1 MNQVRTVLAT
11 KLRIAGHEIASVRH
25 QSKLKVGVITV
36 AALSLWVGGYFL
48 FQAGFRWLMLFGGTP
63 ASEFNFSDLL
73 MTRLLSILSL
83 TVFLLLIFS
92 NVLVAF
98 STLYRSKEVVY
109 LLQGPISYEHFFYAR
124 FFECV
129 AFSSWSLLFI
139 GSPLMLAYGITTQ
152 APFFFYFSLAAFF
165 LPFIIVPAAVGACLT
180 ILLVR
185 IFPRLKTRHMVFFSI
200 AAVGSF
206 FAYILYVLRG
216 ARMADDQLIP
226 AFLKATGQ
234 TQSWMLPSYW
244 TTQGVLA
251 ASRLQYKESLFWF
264 LMILSTALVA
274 LLLAGRL
281 AHRWFFPGYSFLAG
295 QDRQRI
301 RLREKGILNRLER
314 FLSFIPEPYRS
325 LTVKDIKLFWRDPT
339 QWSQFVI
346 FFGIMAIYIANLRS
360 SSRYYEDAM
369 WRSWIACL
377 NVGSV
382 TLILSTLTSRFVF
395 PLVSLEGRRFWII
408 GLAPF
413 RFTGLVWQKF
423 WLSVCVTSFF
433 TVGLSFL
440 SATMLKLEPV
450 FFWMTVYSVV
460 VANFGLAGLAV
471 GLGALY
477 PSFHEDNPARIV
489 SGLGGTLNLLLS
501 IAYITV
507 IIAAQTLVLQ
517 WNALGGFASPAL
529 FHYALAAAISV
540 GLLTTLAAVG
550 LPMYFGLRNLRDRE
564 Y

>member
-1 MNQVRTVLAT
+1 MIQVWIVFLT
-11 KLRIAGHEIASVRH
+11 KLRIAGHEIAGVRH

-36 AALSLWVGGYFL
+36 AALSLWVGAYFL
-48 FQAGFRWLMLFGGTP
+48 FYEGFRWLMLFGGAS

-73 MTRLLSILSL
+73 MSRLLSILSL
-83 TVFLLLIFS
+83 AVFLLLVFS

-109 LLQGPISYEHFFYAR
+109 LLQGPIRYDHFFYAR

-139 GSPLMLAYGITTQ
+139 GSPLMLAYGITTE
-152 APFFFYFSLAAFF
+152 APLYFYVSLLIFF
-165 LPFIIVPAAVGACLT
+165 LPFILIPAALGAMLT
-180 ILLVR
+180 IFLVR
-185 IFPRLKTRHMVFFSI
+185 IFPRMKVLHM
-200 AAVGSF
+200 AVLALSAIGLF
-206 FAYILYVLRG
+206 FAYILHVLRG
-216 ARMADDQLIP
+216 TRMSDELLIP
-226 AFLKATGQ
+226 VFLKTTGQ
-234 TQSWMLPSYW
+234 TQSWILPSHW
-244 TTQGVLA
+244 ASQGVLA
-251 ASRLQYKESLFWF
+251 AARYQHQASLFWF
-264 LMILSTALVA
+264 LMLCSTALVT
-274 LLLAGRL
+274 LMLAGRL
-281 AHRWFFPGYSFLAG
+281 AQHHFFPGYSFLAG
-295 QDRQRI
+295 QDRQRV
-301 RLREKGILNRLER
+301 RPRKKGVLNRFESW
-314 FLSFIPEPYRS
+314 LSFIPEPYRS
-325 LTVKDIKLFWRDPT
+325 LAVKDIKLFWREPT

-346 FFGIMAIYIANLRS
+346 FFGIMAIYIANLKS

-408 GLAPF
+408 GLAPL
-413 RFTGLVWQKF
+413 RFTSLVWQKF
-423 WLSVCVTSFF
+423 WLSVFVTSFF
-433 TVGLSFL
+433 TVGLAFL

-450 FFWMTVYSVV
+450 FFWMTVYSVTI
-460 VANFGLAGLAV
+460 ANFGLAGLAV

-507 IIAAQTLVLQ
+507 IIAAQTIVLQ
-517 WNALGGFASPAL
+517 WNALGGFVSPAL
-529 FHYALAAAISV
+529 FHYALAGAVAV
-540 GLLTTLAAVG
+540 GLLATLIAVA
-550 LPMYFGLRNLRDRE
+550 LPMYLGLRNLRDRE